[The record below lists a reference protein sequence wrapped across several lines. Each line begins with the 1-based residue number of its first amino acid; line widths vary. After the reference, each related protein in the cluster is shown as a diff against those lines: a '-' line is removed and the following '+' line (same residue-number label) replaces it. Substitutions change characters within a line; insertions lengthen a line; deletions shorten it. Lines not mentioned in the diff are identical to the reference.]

1 MIFSTMK
8 RIDAVTKNIKPLFSK
23 AYSNANEIL
32 VSSEVISTFPFCP
45 KKLVKEQT
53 PIVCRSFSKAL
64 SYGLDIRDLGSE
76 SAIITQLQ
84 GKNIIFYNDNKP
96 ETHIAYSIIH
106 ELGHYINGHN
116 MQISDEETY
125 HRYEIE
131 TNYFAAQILMPE
143 QIIREFQRRGIA
155 ITVPFI
161 QKNFGV
167 SQQAAEKR
175 ISTLAKTTYDWKSR
189 AEKEFDDIILLK
201 YSDFINTV
209 APLKNNAYD
218 LEYEYEKQEE
228 RNNWY

>member
-1 MIFSTMK
+1 MMK

-32 VSSEVISTFPFCP
+32 VSSKIISAFPFCP
-45 KKLVKEQT
+45 KKLVREQT
-53 PIVCRSFSKAL
+53 PIVCRSYSKAL
-64 SYGLDIRDLGSE
+64 SYGVDIQAFGSE
-76 SAIITQLQ
+76 SAILTQLQ
-84 GKNIIFYNDNKP
+84 GKSIIFYNDSKP
-96 ETHIAYSIIH
+96 ETHIDYSIIH
-106 ELGHYINGHN
+106 ELGHFINGHN

-201 YSDFINTV
+201 YREFINTV
-209 APLKNNAYD
+209 APLNNNAYD
-218 LEYEYEKQEE
+218 FEYEYERQEE

>member
-1 MIFSTMK
+1 MIFSMMK
-8 RIDAVTKNIKPLFSK
+8 RIDIVTKATKPLFSK

-32 VSSEVISTFPFCP
+32 ASSKIISTFPFCP

-53 PIVCRSFSKAL
+53 SIVCRSYSKAL
-64 SYGLDIRDLGSE
+64 SYGLDINDLGSE
-76 SAIITQLQ
+76 SAIITQLH
-84 GKNIIFYNDNKP
+84 GKSIIFYNDSMP
-96 ETHIAYSIIH
+96 ETHITYSIIH
-106 ELGHYINGHN
+106 ELGHFINGHN
-116 MQISDEETY
+116 MQNSDEETY

-143 QIIREFQRRGIA
+143 QIIRELQRRGIA

-175 ISTLAKTTYDWKSR
+175 ISTLAKTIYDWKSR
-189 AEKEFDDIILLK
+189 EEKEFDDIILLK
-201 YSDFINTV
+201 YSKFINAV
-209 APLKNNAYD
+209 APLNKNAYD
-218 LEYEYEKQEE
+218 FEYEYEKQDE

>member
-1 MIFSTMK
+1 M
-8 RIDAVTKNIKPLFSK
+8 TKNIKPLFSK

-32 VSSEVISTFPFCP
+32 VSSKIIREFPFCP
-45 KKLVKEQT
+45 KKLVREQT
-53 PIVCRSFSKAL
+53 PIVCRSYSKAL
-64 SYGLDIRDLGSE
+64 SYGVNIQALGSE
-76 SAIITQLQ
+76 SAILTQLQ
-84 GKNIIFYNDNKP
+84 GKSIIFYNDSKP
-96 ETHIAYSIIH
+96 KTHIDYSIIH
-106 ELGHYINGHN
+106 ELGHFINGHN
-116 MQISDEETY
+116 MQIFDEETY

-143 QIIREFQRRGIA
+143 QIIREFQRRGIT

-175 ISTLAKTTYDWKSR
+175 INTLAKTTYDWKSR

-201 YSDFINTV
+201 YSEFINAV
-209 APLKNNAYD
+209 APLNNNTYNF
-218 LEYEYEKQEE
+218 EYEYEKQEE